1 MRKVTT
7 TESEIVQF
15 RQDVQTKL
23 RQRVREA
30 IETVLDEELAA
41 ALGCEAYQRCEG
53 RRGYRNG
60 SEQRPLT
67 TEIGTRAIRVPR
79 GRLRQDDGTTAEFRS
94 ELLPRYARRTKVI
107 DEAILGIYLAG
118 ANSRRIR
125 KALEPLL
132 GTAHLSKSAVSRVV
146 ARLKAL
152 FESWNERDLSEER
165 YAILYVDG
173 FHLKVRL
180 ARRVVSVPVLAVL
193 GVAEDGTKVLVS
205 LRLAASE
212 APSHWSGVLLD
223 LQRRG
228 LVAPALLV
236 VDGHSGLRK
245 ALESWPEVQVQRCTR
260 HKLVNLIEHCPVHA
274 RAELKRD
281 YRGIVNAKDGMAG
294 RKAYE
299 AFLAKGTTLC
309 PAVARSLEEAG
320 SELLTFYAFPKSMWR
335 SLRTTNP
342 VGKPESGVPSSDEDA
357 GIVRDR
363 AGGRDAAVRAGGLR
377 ADPVPQDRRS
387 SPRGQPAALE
397 GDERSMRL
405 AMESQTGGMPL
416 CGLGATA
423 TERVGATR
431 SHDVEVGHTMGPL
444 SERSHA
450 ASRNAITPRRLGLTT
465 GNRLRY
471 TSSTEATPELFHGT
485 RDTTPMHR
493 GSRTHRMCARSKTA
507 WSSQ

>member
-245 ALESWPEVQVQRCTR
+245 ALENWPEVQVQRCTR

-299 AFLAKGTTLC
+299 AFLAKWTTLC

-342 VGKPESGVPSSDEDA
+342 LENLNREFRRRTKTQASFGTEQAGVTLLYGLVAFGQIRFHKIDGHRHVASLLRSKETNAVTWLGDLGGGMFSTLPLLAAFLGDGPFDPSPYAPASRLFWNEIYVDPRRTPEFARS
-357 GIVRDR
+357 RR
-363 AGGRDAAVRAGGLR
+363 ARARLP
-377 ADPVPQDRRS
+377 APRRS
-387 SPRGQPAALE
+387 GARRPPSAAPGTWTTRG
-397 GDERSMRL
+397 
-405 AMESQTGGMPL
+405 
-416 CGLGATA
+416 
-423 TERVGATR
+423 
-431 SHDVEVGHTMGPL
+431 
-444 SERSHA
+444 
-450 ASRNAITPRRLGLTT
+450 
-465 GNRLRY
+465 
-471 TSSTEATPELFHGT
+471 
-485 RDTTPMHR
+485 
-493 GSRTHRMCARSKTA
+493 
-507 WSSQ
+507 